1 MYLDLKGNIL
11 EYYQQNN
18 KRNSL
23 FMENEK
29 WLLSNNI
36 IKTEEKTK
44 EGYIFLT
51 KNKVKNRI
59 YFIKICAIVLKYLN
73 GGNYIIKI
81 NVDYEAYNIFNNE
94 IYCVNFLLLYKCDEN
109 LRNQYYKLIEINNI
123 HNDNEENNSIISSDD
138 DNDLYDKTESE
149 NMNWLKINIKPTHK
163 NVKSY

>member
-11 EYYQQNN
+11 EYYQQNY

-59 YFIKICAIVLKYLN
+59 YFMKICSIVLKYLN

-81 NVDYEAYNIFNNE
+81 NV
-94 IYCVNFLLLYKCDEN
+94 
-109 LRNQYYKLIEINNI
+109 
-123 HNDNEENNSIISSDD
+123 
-138 DNDLYDKTESE
+138 
-149 NMNWLKINIKPTHK
+149 P
-163 NVKSY
+163 

>member
-29 WLLSNNI
+29 WSLSNKI

-51 KNKVKNRI
+51 KNKL
-59 YFIKICAIVLKYLN
+59 KI
-73 GGNYIIKI
+73 
-81 NVDYEAYNIFNNE
+81 E
-94 IYCVNFLLLYKCDEN
+94 FLLLKYA
-109 LRNQYYKLIEINNI
+109 L
-123 HNDNEENNSIISSDD
+123 
-138 DNDLYDKTESE
+138 
-149 NMNWLKINIKPTHK
+149 
-163 NVKSY
+163 